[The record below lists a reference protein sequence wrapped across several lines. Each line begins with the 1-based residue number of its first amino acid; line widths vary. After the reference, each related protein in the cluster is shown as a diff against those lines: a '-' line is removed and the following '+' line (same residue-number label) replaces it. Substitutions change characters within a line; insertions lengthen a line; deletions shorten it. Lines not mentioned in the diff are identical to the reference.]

1 LSAVGWSVDLPS
13 DYNPGVIG
21 HLRGRLLSSSP
32 EVIVLDVGGVGYEVW
47 VPLSTYYEVERAG
60 AGEEIGLHVRTV
72 VRDDSLTLYGFWTER
87 ERLLFDK
94 LLSVGGIGPKLARL
108 ILSTPPEDLL
118 AALAAGD
125 VARLTRT
132 PGVGKKT
139 AERMVVELKDKVQE
153 LTADLPDV
161 APAPADSD
169 LVEALLSLGYK
180 RRDAEAA
187 ATAAADEL
195 PDAPFHELLR
205 VSLGKLSRA

>member
-1 LSAVGWSVDLPS
+1 M
-13 DYNPGVIG
+13 IG
-21 HLRGRLLSSSP
+21 HLRGKLLASSP

-47 VPLSTYYEVERAG
+47 VPLSTYYEVERAATG
-60 AGEEIGLHVRTV
+60 EIGLHVRTV

-94 LLSVGGIGPKLARL
+94 LLGVGGIGPKLARL

-153 LTADLPDV
+153 LTADLPEV
-161 APAPADSD
+161 AATPTDSD
-169 LVEALLSLGYK
+169 LVEALVSLGYK
-180 RRDAEAA
+180 KRDAEAA
-187 ATAAADEL
+187 ATAATDEL